1 MALLAPGAFVSPV
14 CARADVKQTKR
25 QMADSDEA
33 TLKVRANQFI
43 FFFTVTEETAQ
54 FASIK
59 GSVGQD
65 NRVDVDGRMLGK
77 IIPCTI
83 RSVL

>member
-1 MALLAPGAFVSPV
+1 MALLASEAFVSLV
-14 CARADVKQTKR
+14 CALADVMQTKR
-25 QMADSDEA
+25 QRADSDEA
-33 TLKVRANQFI
+33 TLKVQANQFI
-43 FFFTVTEETAQ
+43 FFFTLTEVTVQ

-65 NRVDVDGRMLGK
+65 NRVDFDGRMLGK

-83 RSVL
+83 RSVH